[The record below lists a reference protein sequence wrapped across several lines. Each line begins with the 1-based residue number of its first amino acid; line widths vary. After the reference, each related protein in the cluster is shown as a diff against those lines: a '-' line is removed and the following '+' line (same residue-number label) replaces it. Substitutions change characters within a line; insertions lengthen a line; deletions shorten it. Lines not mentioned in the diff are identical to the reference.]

1 MDLTEAQIS
10 EIKNLNLIYVFT
22 TDNIIKN
29 NSEKYIGIK
38 VVYDNDKVFSLDYKS
53 EYFENLIKRILSRYN
68 KEKSKRNIILLGDL
82 TKKIIGESSFAIV
95 EDKIEFSQPTGILV
109 NPKKNQIKGYYKYLE
124 KVLKTILKTIKN
136 YKVVNID
143 SIDGFNNKYIV
154 NYSIGNI
161 KKELYMLVFVNDDD
175 TVDFRISSIDG
186 TIININGTIKDNLS
200 DVEINW
206 YDDVNVLKGNVK
218 YNSNEN
224 IIEEKL
230 YKEDTPLISKESVD
244 TLLEEDESIISF
256 YIGLCNLN
264 TPKNIMK
271 IDDNCYLLSESKILG
286 QEKDGIVYNNLSCN
300 ISIFNDEV
308 IIKHREMNGLNKYN
322 GQIKVTLDEN
332 IQEFVLKKILINKDY
347 FILIERRNKQN
358 GKTVYSYSVIELD
371 GNINLSNPFDITN
384 KQTINEELKTY
395 ESAKQYIKNMKGGNY
410 CDTI

>member
-38 VVYDNDKVFSLDYKS
+38 IVYDDDQVFSLDYKS
-53 EYFENLIKRILSRYN
+53 EYFESFIKKILSRYN
-68 KEKSKRNIILLGDL
+68 KEKDKRNIILLGDL
-82 TKKIIGESSFAIV
+82 TKKIIGESSFTII
-95 EDKIEFSQPTGILV
+95 EGKTEFSQSTGILV

-143 SIDGFNNKYIV
+143 SMDGFNNKYVV

-186 TIININGTIKDNLS
+186 SIVNINGYIKDNLS
-200 DVEINW
+200 NVEINW
-206 YDDVNVLKGNVK
+206 YDDVNVLKGIIK

-224 IIEEKL
+224 VIEEKL

-286 QEKDGIVYNNLSCN
+286 EEKDGIIYNNLSCN

-308 IIKHREMNGLNKYN
+308 IIKHREINGLNKYN

-332 IQEFVLKKILINKDY
+332 IQEFVLKKILINNDY
-347 FILIERRNKQN
+347 FILTERRNKQN
-358 GKTVYSYSVIELD
+358 GKTVYS
-371 GNINLSNPFDITN
+371 
-384 KQTINEELKTY
+384 
-395 ESAKQYIKNMKGGNY
+395 
-410 CDTI
+410 

>member
-1 MDLTEAQIS
+1 MDLTEAQIF
-10 EIKNLNLIYVFT
+10 EIKNLNLIYAFT

-38 VVYDNDKVFSLDYKS
+38 VVYDDDKVFSLDYKS
-53 EYFENLIKRILSRYN
+53 EYFESFIKRILSRYS
-68 KEKSKRNIILLGDL
+68 KEKDKRNIILLGDL
-82 TKKIIGESSFAIV
+82 TKKIIGESSFAII
-95 EDKIEFSQPTGILV
+95 ENKKEFSQPTGILV

-124 KVLKTILKTIKN
+124 KALKTILKTIKN

-143 SIDGFNNKYIV
+143 SIDGFNNKYVV

-161 KKELYMLVFVNDDD
+161 KRELYMLVFVNDND
-175 TVDFRISSIDG
+175 TIDFRISSIDG
-186 TIININGTIKDNLS
+186 SLVNISGSIKDNLS
-200 DVEINW
+200 EVEIDW
-206 YDDVNVLKGNVK
+206 YDDVNVLKGKIK

-224 IIEEKL
+224 VIEEKL

-256 YIGLCNLN
+256 YTGLCNLN

-286 QEKDGIVYNNLSCN
+286 EEKDGIIYNNLSCN
-300 ISIFNDEV
+300 ISIFDDEV
-308 IIKHREMNGLNKYN
+308 IIKHREFNGLNKYN

-332 IQEFVLKKILINKDY
+332 IQEFVLKKIQIREDY

-371 GNINLSNPFDITN
+371 GNIELSNPFDITN
-384 KQTINEELKTY
+384 KQVISEELRTY
-395 ESAKQYIKNMKGGNY
+395 EAAKQYIKNMKGGN
-410 CDTI
+410 

>member
-1 MDLTEAQIS
+1 MDLTEAQIF

-29 NSEKYIGIK
+29 SSQKYIGIK
-38 VVYDNDKVFSLDYKS
+38 IVYDDDKVFSLDYRSK
-53 EYFENLIKRILSRYN
+53 YFEEFIKRILSRYS
-68 KEKSKRNIILLGDL
+68 KEKDKRNIILLGDL

-95 EDKIEFSQPTGILV
+95 EDKKEFSQPTGILV
-109 NPKKNQIKGYYKYLE
+109 NPKKNQIKGYYKYFE

-136 YKVVNID
+136 YKAVNID
-143 SIDGFNNKYIV
+143 LIDGFNNKYVV

-161 KKELYMLVFVNDDD
+161 KKQLYMLVFVNDND

-186 TIININGTIKDNLS
+186 SIVNISGSIRDNLS
-200 DVEINW
+200 EVEINW
-206 YDDVNVLKGNVK
+206 YDAVNVFKGIIN

-286 QEKDGIVYNNLSCN
+286 EEKDGIIYNNLSCN

-332 IQEFVLKKILINKDY
+332 IQEFVLKKILINNDY

-358 GKTVYSYSVIELD
+358 GKTVYSYSVIGLEK
-371 GNINLSNPFDITN
+371 NIELSNPFDITT
-384 KQTINEELKTY
+384 KKTINEELRTY
-395 ESAKQYIKNMKGGNY
+395 ESAKQYIKNMKRGN
-410 CDTI
+410 

>member
-1 MDLTEAQIS
+1 MDLTEDQIF

-38 VVYDNDKVFSLDYKS
+38 VVYDDDKVFSLDYKS
-53 EYFENLIKRILSRYN
+53 EYFESFIKRILSRYS
-68 KEKSKRNIILLGDL
+68 KEKDKRNIILLGDL
-82 TKKIIGESSFAIV
+82 TKKIIGESSFAII
-95 EDKIEFSQPTGILV
+95 ENKKEFSQPTGILV

-143 SIDGFNNKYIV
+143 SIDGFNNKYVV

-186 TIININGTIKDNLS
+186 TLVNISGSIKDNLS
-200 DVEINW
+200 EVEINW
-206 YDDVNVLKGNVK
+206 YDDVNVLKGIIK

-256 YIGLCNLN
+256 YIVLCNLN
-264 TPKNIMK
+264 VPKNIMK
-271 IDDNCYLLSESKILG
+271 IDDNCYLLLESKILG
-286 QEKDGIVYNNLSCN
+286 EEKDGIIYNNLSCN

-322 GQIKVTLDEN
+322 GKIKVTLDES
-332 IQEFVLKKILINKDY
+332 IQEFVIKKIQINNNY
-347 FILIERRNKQN
+347 FVLIEKRNKQN
-358 GKTVYSYSVIELD
+358 GKTIYSYSIVELQSNIELF
-371 GNINLSNPFDITN
+371 NPFDITN
-384 KQTINEELKTY
+384 KQTINEQLKTY
-395 ESAKQYIKNMKGGNY
+395 ESAKQYIKNMKGGN
-410 CDTI
+410 

>member
-1 MDLTEAQIS
+1 MDLIEAQIS

-38 VVYDNDKVFSLDYKS
+38 IVYNDDKVFSLDYKS
-53 EYFENLIKRILSRYN
+53 EYFESFVKRILSRYS
-68 KEKSKRNIILLGDL
+68 KEKDKRDIILLGDL
-82 TKKIIGESSFAIV
+82 TKKIIGESSFDII
-95 EDKIEFSQPTGILV
+95 EDKKEFSQPTGILV

-124 KVLKTILKTIKN
+124 KALKTILKTIKN

-143 SIDGFNNKYIV
+143 SIDGFNNKYVV

-175 TVDFRISSIDG
+175 TVDFRISSVDG
-186 TIININGTIKDNLS
+186 TIVNISGSIKDNLS
-200 DVEINW
+200 QVEINW
-206 YDDVNVLKGNVK
+206 YDDVNVLKGNIK

-256 YIGLCNLN
+256 YTGLCNLN
-264 TPKNIMK
+264 APKNIMK
-271 IDDNCYLLSESKILG
+271 IDDNCYLLSESKIIG
-286 QEKDGIVYNNLSCN
+286 EEKDGIIYNNLSCN

-308 IIKHREMNGLNKYN
+308 IIRHREKNGLNKYN
-322 GQIKVTLDEN
+322 GQIKVTLDES
-332 IQEFVLKKILINKDY
+332 IQEFVLKKIKINEDY
-347 FILIERRNKQN
+347 FVLIERRNKQN
-358 GKTVYSYSVIELD
+358 VKTVYSYSVIELD
-371 GNINLSNPFDITN
+371 RNINLFNPFDITN
-384 KQTINEELKTY
+384 KKIINEELRTY
-395 ESAKQYIKNMKGGNY
+395 ESAKQYIKNMKGGN
-410 CDTI
+410 